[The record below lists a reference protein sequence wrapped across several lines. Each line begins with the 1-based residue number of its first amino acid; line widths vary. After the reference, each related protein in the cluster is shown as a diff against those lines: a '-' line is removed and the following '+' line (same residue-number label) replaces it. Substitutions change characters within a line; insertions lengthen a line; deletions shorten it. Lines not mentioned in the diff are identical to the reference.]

1 MPCGI
6 VSGLACATCEDLQ
19 SVGGIKAKNIYV
31 GSLSDLTDSG
41 FTTDS
46 EGVVTAIGL
55 QPYNYL
61 YKFCAKTKSAGASQE
76 LVTGEN
82 NIKSFTQTITGK
94 FQQQTQDAKNVWD
107 NLKLIDDLFVV
118 VEKTNGT
125 FELYG
130 KDAGLEITALT
141 KATGVLIGDDN
152 AFNITL
158 SQPMGGEQELAPDFF
173 VTSYQATKAYLESR
187 IS

>member
-6 VSGLACATCEDLQ
+6 ISGLACATCEDLQ
-19 SVGGIKAKNIYV
+19 VVGGIKAKNIYV

-46 EGVVTAIGL
+46 EGVVSNIGL

-61 YKFCAKTKSAGASQE
+61 YKFCAKTKSAGATQE
-76 LVTGEN
+76 LVTGDN
-82 NIKSFTQTITGK
+82 NLKSFNQTITGK
-94 FQQQTQDAKNVWD
+94 FQQQSQDAKNVWD
-107 NLKLIDDLFVV
+107 NLKLLDDLFVV
-118 VEKTNGT
+118 IEKTDGT

-130 KDAGLEITALT
+130 KTAGLEITALT

-152 AFNITL
+152 SFNVTL
-158 SQPMGGEQELAPDFF
+158 GQPNGGETSLAPNFLKTD
-173 VTSYQATKAYLESR
+173 YQTTKSYLEGL